1 MKRYIDRSLELCYMG
16 YRGNEPTGEISRLLC
31 ECEELLCKIAKPR
44 YIFKVYGKAE
54 CPLPLDSQALERHLE
69 GCDRVILFAA
79 TLGNTIDAEIRS
91 LSITDMTKATILD
104 ACANAF
110 IERYGEECDAEL
122 SRLFEGSYLTW
133 RYSPGYEGFD
143 ISNQKVLTEL
153 LDTNRKLGLSAS
165 RSLMLTPLKS
175 VTAVIGV
182 SKKPIPQ
189 KRRGCAVCDMRE
201 RCNFRKEGMH
211 CGF

>member
-31 ECEELLCKIAKPR
+31 ECEELLCKTAKPR
-44 YIFKVYGKAE
+44 YVFKVYDKAD
-54 CPLPLDSQALERHLE
+54 CPLDLSSEALKRHLE
-69 GCDRVILFAA
+69 DCERVILFAA
-79 TLGNTIDAEIRS
+79 TLGSGIDTMIRS
-91 LSITDMTKATILD
+91 LSITDMTKATLLD
-104 ACANAF
+104 ACANAL
-110 IERYGEECDAEL
+110 IERYGEECDAEM

-143 ISNQKVLTEL
+143 ISNQKELTEL
-153 LDTNRKLGLSAS
+153 LDTSRKIGLSAS
-165 RSLMLTPLKS
+165 RSLMLTPQKS
-175 VTAVIGV
+175 VTAVIGI
-182 SKKPIPQ
+182 SDTAIPQ